1 MKLNLNR
8 LFVAFLANTLLLLS
22 PASTAYADD
31 GDYELSNPV
40 VATLDA
46 DEFAQLER
54 PFMVE
59 ANETNTMLT
68 FYYYC
73 RNDVERIWVA
83 SEETVIMDPRT
94 GTQYVARGIVGGN
107 AKMCC
112 DNIVRGKQGK
122 VLEFKIEFPPLPRHM
137 QRICLYGLPALN
149 SIGEFSYRQRVFAL
163 DDICRLRHHQLSSD
177 VIDFTKFL
185 RPSWKDGVS
194 VGWYSRELPPKQTP
208 KLYKKPAKYDIQ
220 DMDTY
225 PRYKNAIS
233 IRPYFT
239 DYVTPRFAA
248 WFTEDATY
256 VAEIECCL
264 WNGTFFRIDKTAY
277 IQQSLT
283 PNRYEETSEQ
293 LHIISAGDYPIDG
306 TNYFIDG
313 LAGDCVAII
322 MKFPPVPKDTRFLN
336 IWINYEASAVH
347 LPVSELLANQ
357 YLVKPFKRTVV
368 K

>member
-1 MKLNLNR
+1 
-8 LFVAFLANTLLLLS
+8 
-22 PASTAYADD
+22 
-31 GDYELSNPV
+31 
-40 VATLDA
+40 
-46 DEFAQLER
+46 
-54 PFMVE
+54 
-59 ANETNTMLT
+59 
-68 FYYYC
+68 
-73 RNDVERIWVA
+73 
-83 SEETVIMDPRT
+83 
-94 GTQYVARGIVGGN
+94 
-107 AKMCC
+107 
-112 DNIVRGKQGK
+112 
-122 VLEFKIEFPPLPRHM
+122 
-137 QRICLYGLPALN
+137 
-149 SIGEFSYRQRVFAL
+149 
-163 DDICRLRHHQLSSD
+163 
-177 VIDFTKFL
+177 
-185 RPSWKDGVS
+185 
-194 VGWYSRELPPKQTP
+194 
-208 KLYKKPAKYDIQ
+208 
-220 DMDTY
+220 MDTY